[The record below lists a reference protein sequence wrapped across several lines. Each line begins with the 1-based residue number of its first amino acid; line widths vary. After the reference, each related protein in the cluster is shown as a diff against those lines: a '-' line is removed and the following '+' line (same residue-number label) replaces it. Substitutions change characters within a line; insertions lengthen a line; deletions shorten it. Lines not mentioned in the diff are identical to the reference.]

1 MKRYAV
7 LWDVEGQKS
16 QPVGVA
22 FEAGDSVLV
31 AAPSSF
37 GLPPRFDG
45 DYRVLQPDSTD
56 IIYRPEDHGY
66 FDQVLLDLSRTF
78 AIGERSTVGV
88 LDDATIRHVFQDK
101 VLRMAKLHLYDAQ
114 FLKKIDENKLLWGG
128 QSKTTN
134 PENVGELIAEVAAAA
149 ADELEHAGLIAK
161 R

>member
-101 VLRMAKLHLYDAQ
+101 VLRPQMQTISAPYTSRKVVSLA
-114 FLKKIDENKLLWGG
+114 ERRR
-128 QSKTTN
+128 QSFR
-134 PENVGELIAEVAAAA
+134 PEVHPMRVAADARRSSRGTAA
-149 ADELEHAGLIAK
+149 
-161 R
+161 